1 MNATQPTTSYVP
13 PPPPPPPVP
22 GLFGTKIPSAV
33 SFAVGILLFLLPFA
47 EVKCNGSSLAS
58 NTGLGIATGMAWKS
72 SANNMFG
79 NDTLGGGTAKAD
91 NTQKKDPNMYAIIAL
106 ALGVIGLI
114 LSFMD
119 ARSAAGSALVAGI
132 VSAGAL
138 IGLMLDLKKEVKQP
152 IPDQTGAGGFGDAM
166 NNMKISLEMT
176 PWFYVAVV
184 AFLVAA
190 FFCYKRI
197 QPVKR

>member
-1 MNATQPTTSYVP
+1 MEATQPTTSYVP
-13 PPPPPPPVP
+13 SGPPPPP
-22 GLFGTKIPSAV
+22 GLFATKIPSIVA
-33 SFAVGILLFLLPFA
+33 FAVGILLFLLPFA
-47 EVKCNGSSLAS
+47 EVKCNGSSLAT
-58 NTGLGIATGMAWKS
+58 NTGLGIATGQTWKS
-72 SANNMFG
+72 SAKNMFG
-79 NDTLGGGTAKAD
+79 DMMGGGTTKAD
-91 NTQKKDPNMYAIIAL
+91 TSQKKDPNMYAIIAL

-114 LSFMD
+114 LSLMN
-119 ARSAAGSALVAGI
+119 ARSAAGSALVSGI

-138 IGLMLDLKKEVKQP
+138 IGLMLDLKKEVKEP
-152 IPDQTGAGGFGDAM
+152 IPGQAGGGGTGIEDAM

-197 QPVKR
+197 QPVRR